1 MKTSFFIR
9 LAWNNIRKNARLYV
23 PNILS
28 GMGLLGIFYI
38 ILTLSMDER
47 LREVRGG
54 SYIETFM
61 VLGVA
66 VIAPLSLIL
75 ILYTNS
81 FLMKQRNRE
90 FGLYNVL
97 GMEKGHIGRILFWET
112 AICAGFVL
120 LGGLAGGILLY
131 KLCALLICRVLAVD
145 SVLGFYHVSLKTLV
159 PSALIFLGMYLLGYL
174 KNRIQIAR
182 MNPVELLQSAH
193 TGEREPKV
201 KWLPLLIG
209 MVSLTGGYCI
219 ALNVNDPM
227 AALELFFPA
236 VILVIIGTYCLFLT
250 GSIALLKLLKGNK
263 KFYYR
268 KNHMIAVSGLLYRM
282 KQNAVGL
289 ASITILATMVIVTV
303 STTVSMYAGIDDAIR
318 QQYPYQAFAYGMYF
332 TGEGEATNIPDEDLL
347 ALTREAAQEQG
358 LALSAAQEQRYLAGA
373 FFQEGDTLRLR
384 RQGEGGLA
392 GAVQCW
398 FITAEEYEKLTGN
411 ALPLG
416 EKQIALYNNAKNIG
430 KMPGK
435 LSVGGLDLESA
446 VMLESYPVPMGTL
459 ISDCYGIVV
468 RDEATLE
475 YIYEQEKADL
485 GKIASQI
492 TRELLFDFDNE
503 EAASKVYP
511 AFTSSLE
518 DKIEEYCFAQPDFNG
533 EIRLRVT
540 SKWEALEG
548 FYGMNGSLL
557 FLGIILSI
565 VFLFATVLIIYY
577 KQISEGY
584 EDRARFQIM
593 QKVGMSGEEVKK
605 AIRSQ
610 ILLAFFLPLG
620 VAAVH
625 MAFAFPLLTQLL
637 RILFQSNRT
646 LFLACTGVTLGVFAL
661 IYVIIYSITA
671 RVYYKI
677 VR

>member
-1 MKTSFFIR
+1 MKMKLYVR
-9 LAWNNIRKNARLYV
+9 LAWNNVRKNARLYV
-23 PNILS
+23 PGVLS
-28 GMGLLGIFYI
+28 GMGLLGVFYI

-54 SYIETFM
+54 SYIGMFM

-66 VIAPLSLIL
+66 VITPLSLIL

-97 GMEKGHIGRILFWET
+97 GLEKGHIGRILFWET

-120 LGGLAGGILLY
+120 LGGLAGGMLLY

-145 SVLGFYHVSLKTLV
+145 SVLGFYHVSLGTLV
-159 PSALIFLGMYLLGYL
+159 SSGLTFLGMYLIGYL
-174 KNRIQIAR
+174 RNRIQIAR

-201 KWLPLLIG
+201 KWLFLLIG
-209 MVSLTGGYCI
+209 MVTLTGGYCI
-219 ALNVNDPM
+219 SLNIQDPM

-236 VILVIIGTYCLFLT
+236 VFLVIIGTYCLFLT
-250 GSIALLKLLKGNK
+250 GSIALLKLLKGNR
-263 KFYYR
+263 KFYYQ

-289 ASITILATMVIVTV
+289 ASIAILATMVIVTV
-303 STTVSMYAGIDDAIR
+303 STTVSMYAGIDDAVR
-318 QQYPYQAFAYGMYF
+318 RQYPHQASVYARYY
-332 TGEGEATNIPDEDLL
+332 TEEEKRVNIPGEDLL
-347 ALTREAAQEQG
+347 TLSREAAQERG
-358 LALSAAQEQRYLAGA
+358 LSISFSKEQRYLACA
-373 FFQEGDTLRLR
+373 FFREGDTLRPRLR
-384 RQGEGGLA
+384 NEHGLA
-392 GAVQCW
+392 VECW
-398 FITAEEYEKLTGN
+398 FITAEEYYKLSGN
-411 ALPLG
+411 LLFLS
-416 EKQIALYNNAKNIG
+416 ENQIAVYDHPKNIG
-430 KMPGK
+430 KMPAK
-435 LSVGGLDLESA
+435 LTSGVLDFEPA
-446 VMLESYPVPMGTL
+446 VVLDSFPIPMGEE
-459 ISDCYGIVV
+459 ISDCYGFVV
-468 RDEATLE
+468 RDEETLE
-475 YIYEQEKADL
+475 HIHEQQKKAGED
-485 GKIASQI
+485 IASEI
-492 TRELLFDFDNE
+492 TWELLFDFDDE

-511 AFTSSLE
+511 AFTSGLE
-518 DKIEEYCFAQPDFNG
+518 DKIREYCFAQPGFDG
-533 EIRLRVT
+533 HLGMRVA

-565 VFLFATVLIIYY
+565 VFLFATALIIYY

-593 QKVGMSGEEVKK
+593 QKVGMSGDEVKK
-605 AIRSQ
+605 AIRGQ
-610 ILLAFFLPLG
+610 ILLVFFLPLG

-625 MAFAFPLLTQLL
+625 MALAMPMLTQLL
-637 RILFQSNRT
+637 RILFQPNRA
-646 LFLACTGVTLGVFAL
+646 LFLTCTGVTLGVFTL
-661 IYVIIYSITA
+661 IYVLIYSITA
-671 RVYYKI
+671 KVYYKI